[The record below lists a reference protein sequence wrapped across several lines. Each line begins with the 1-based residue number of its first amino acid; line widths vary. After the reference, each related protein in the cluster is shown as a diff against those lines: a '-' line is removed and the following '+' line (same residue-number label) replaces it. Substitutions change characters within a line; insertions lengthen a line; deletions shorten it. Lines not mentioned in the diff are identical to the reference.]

1 MLEYGTNMT
10 ACYGPP
16 APLAESASV
25 NRETSTRD
33 EHGVQVDLEYVWG
46 PFRVRP
52 AERRVWQAGQAVL
65 LGARAFD
72 LLLALIEQ
80 RGQIVSKE
88 SLLSQVW
95 PGLVVE
101 EGNLA
106 VQVSALRKLLGGEAI
121 TTVPGRGYQF
131 TAAVC
136 ERQPAAAP
144 VAPAPEPAPET
155 APELRGWVPS
165 ALTPILGRDEALA
178 DLQQRLQAARCVTL
192 TGAGGSGKT
201 RLAQALALAVRAS
214 YPGGVWW
221 TSLDRL
227 ADGKL
232 LATTLAQ
239 ALGAADPHQP
249 PLQRVLEPLKG
260 RASLLVLDNCEHLV
274 DDCAELVT
282 QLLRELPLLQ
292 VLATSRE
299 SLRVAGEVV
308 WTVPPLDLPPPDVP
322 SALAH
327 GQWSS
332 LLQHASV
339 QLLVQRIAQHHQA
352 FTVTQDNA
360 AALVQICRGLDGLPL
375 ALELVAAQVGP
386 QTLAQ
391 VAARLDHSLGLMN
404 VGTRGGTP
412 HHQTMTA
419 AVAWGYKL
427 LSPAEAALF
436 LRLSVFV
443 GGWTEDSAA
452 AVCPGLGMGIGLSTG
467 SGVEQGDL
475 PALLGRLQ
483 RVSMVLSHECGGSVR
498 FRMLEPIR
506 QFALAQLQA
515 RGELARVRAQ
525 LLAWYAERCKAVAL
539 QLGGPEQIAGYRFL
553 DTEFDNL
560 RALLHGALHA
570 EQDEPADLEHALRL
584 ASSLWR
590 FWQAK
595 GHAKDMLGWFED
607 TLPRATGA
615 SQQIS
620 QQVVADASNS
630 AGVMARTCGLYD
642 EAVRW
647 HSASLQLQRA
657 LGNRRGEAVAL
668 NNLCVVARDQFDH
681 VQVEQHG
688 RASMAIA
695 REIGDQNLEGL
706 GLMHLGTALR
716 GQDRVAEARASFRQ
730 SYAIFSELGDQLT
743 AAALLNYLGGLDQ
756 LEGRWPEAGRHF
768 EQALALNQ
776 ALSTYWGLAIT
787 YSNLASLHHAQGQ
800 DEAAMAPL
808 LQSLAHFRKAGAKHG
823 LETCFELLARL
834 AQRSGR
840 LAHAAWC
847 WGVAERLET
856 DMGKQ
861 LRPGQQA
868 EREAFLAELSA
879 RLGDAALAS
888 ARRTGRHAT
897 LEEAFSAVLPD
908 SD

>member
-1 MLEYGTNMT
+1 MARVRVLLT
-10 ACYGPP
+10 
-16 APLAESASV
+16 PLAE
-25 NRETSTRD
+25 TRSMNLRG
-33 EHGVQVDLEYVWG
+33 EPGGHVDLEYVWG
-46 PFRVRP
+46 AYRVHP
-52 AERRVWQAGQAVL
+52 AERRVWHAGQAVL

-72 LLLALIEQ
+72 LLLALIAQ
-80 RGQIVSKE
+80 RGQVVSKE
-88 SLLSQVW
+88 TLLSQVW

-106 VQVSALRKLLGGEAI
+106 VQVSALRKLLGRDAI
-121 TTVPGRGYQF
+121 ATVPGRGYQF
-131 TAAVC
+131 TATVS
-136 ERQPAAAP
+136 ERHAAEPTAAPAPAQAAADAPAAAP
-144 VAPAPEPAPET
+144 TPEPEP
-155 APELRGWVPS
+155 RGWVPS

-178 DLQQRLQAARCVTL
+178 GLQQRLQAARCLTL

-201 RLAQALALAVRAS
+201 RLAQALASAVRAA

-221 TSLDRL
+221 TGLDRL

-239 ALGAADPHQP
+239 ALRAADPHKP
-249 PLQRVLEPLKG
+249 PLQRVLEQLKG

-274 DDCAELVT
+274 DDCAELVA

-308 WTVPPLDLPPPDVP
+308 WTVPPLDLP
-322 SALAH
+322 SALAPE
-327 GQWSS
+327 QASS

-339 QLLVQRIAQHHQA
+339 QLLVQRIGQHHQA
-352 FTVTQDNA
+352 FTVTPDNA

-386 QTLAQ
+386 QTLSQ
-391 VAARLDHSLGLMN
+391 VAARLDHSLGLLN

-419 AVAWGYKL
+419 AVAWGYRL

-452 AVCPGLGMGIGLSTG
+452 AVGPGLDLQEG
-467 SGVEQGDL
+467 EL

-483 RVSMVLSHECGGSVR
+483 RVSMVLSRECSGSVR

-515 RGELARVRAQ
+515 QGELERVRSQ
-525 LLAWYAERCKAVAL
+525 LLAWYADRCKAVAL
-539 QLGGPEQIAGYRFL
+539 QLGGPQQIAGYRFL
-553 DTEFDNL
+553 DAEFDNL
-560 RALLHGALHA
+560 RALLHGALQAGQA
-570 EQDEPADLEHALRL
+570 EHADLETALRL

-590 FWQAK
+590 FWQTK
-595 GHAKDMLGWFED
+595 GHAKDLLGWFED
-607 TLPRATGA
+607 ALPRAAGV
-615 SQQIS
+615 S
-620 QQVVADASNS
+620 QQVLADASNS
-630 AGVMARTCGLYD
+630 AGVMARTCGQYD
-642 EAVRW
+642 VAVRW
-647 HSASLQLQRA
+647 HNASLELQRA
-657 LGNRRGEAVAL
+657 LGHRRGEAVAL
-668 NNLCVVARDQFDH
+668 NNLCVVARDQYDH
-681 VQVEQHG
+681 AQVEQHG

-695 REIGDQNLEGL
+695 REIGDRNLEGL

-716 GQDRVAEARASFRQ
+716 GQNRVAEARASFRQ
-730 SYAIFSELGDQLT
+730 SYAIFDELGDPLT

-768 EQALALNQ
+768 DQALALNQ
-776 ALSTYWGLAIT
+776 ALDNHWGLAIT
-787 YSNLASLHHAQGQ
+787 YSNLASLHHAQAQ

-823 LETCFELLARL
+823 LDTCFELLARIS
-834 AQRSGR
+834 QRSGGT
-840 LAHAAWC
+840 AHAAWC
-847 WGVAERLET
+847 WGVTEQLEG

-861 LRPGQQA
+861 LRSDQQA
-868 EREAFLAELSA
+868 EREALLAGLSA
-879 RLGDAALAS
+879 RLGDTALAS
-888 ARRTGRHAT
+888 ARSAGRHAT
-897 LEEAFSAVLPD
+897 LEEAFSTVVPQGR
-908 SD
+908 